1 VIDEEKRTKRFGLF
15 MCWARPPSLSL
26 SQRCCLRDLATVALS
41 DLLPYPLLKRVR
53 SRSHPSTA
61 KMERPVAA
69 QVDESGE
76 PYGSELPA
84 DHHKE

>member
-1 VIDEEKRTKRFGLF
+1 
-15 MCWARPPSLSL
+15 
-26 SQRCCLRDLATVALS
+26 VALS